1 MAEGE
6 GGYYS
11 CYFKNEY
18 GEAVSS
24 GWVEVMETPPVHQK
38 MHDKHHHDEEQLDFN
53 ANNSSHSVL
62 LLSTVIGAV
71 VGLLLA
77 ALALLYCTK
86 YQVACSKLHS
96 ISLNADAIN
105 VMFDIWMNNE
115 HIYFLYQRERR
126 DKLLAVEEAQTVLRW
141 TRQVGHSLRC
151 SSVPTYGEIGS
162 RSLFNKNFRAGDS
175 GENGG

>member
-38 MHDKHHHDEEQLDFN
+38 MHDKHHHDEEQMDFN
-53 ANNSSHSVL
+53 ANNPSHSVL

-86 YQVACSKLHS
+86 YQVACSKLHMPCHS

-105 VMFDIWMNNE
+105 VMFDIWMNNGQLD
-115 HIYFLYQRERR
+115 IYTFYIRENAETSFWPLKRLKLFCVGLGRWDTACAARVFFIWR
-126 DKLLAVEEAQTVLRW
+126 DRK
-141 TRQVGHSLRC
+141 SL
-151 SSVPTYGEIGS
+151 T
-162 RSLFNKNFRAGDS
+162 FN
-175 GENGG
+175 